1 MRRNLH
7 IVCGLKFRFN
17 DLTQAQDSDVAMT
30 HTTPR
35 PETIYPVT
43 KGQSYA
49 KVGLANAIIV
59 LQFGRFA
66 AQDNTSRLQH
76 VGMIGKV

>member
-7 IVCGLKFRFN
+7 IACGLYFRFN

-35 PETIYPVT
+35 PDTIYPVT
-43 KGQSYA
+43 KG
-49 KVGLANAIIV
+49 
-59 LQFGRFA
+59 
-66 AQDNTSRLQH
+66 
-76 VGMIGKV
+76 